1 VAAVYRVQGDMPFS
15 TLPAGSSFQI
25 VWPAGPTETLR
36 IVDPTSTVGAQP
48 MRGTQVVVPRCN
60 PGRTCRTRG
69 GGEFPAFSSST
80 PLTLW
85 RRQLSEMALIL
96 RSARRFSR

>member
-1 VAAVYRVQGDMPFS
+1 MAAVYRVQGDMPFS

-48 MRGTQVVVPRCN
+48 MRGTQVVMPR
-60 PGRTCRTRG
+60 P
-69 GGEFPAFSSST
+69 
-80 PLTLW
+80 
-85 RRQLSEMALIL
+85 
-96 RSARRFSR
+96 